1 MLLTVSHLLFQM
13 PLPGYAE
20 AFPHPHYPQGSP
32 LLWHHSQAA
41 SARRGPDH
49 PSSLSTAASQ
59 HSLAES
65 GDLIRPDAPLSSLS
79 TSALVKA
86 IRDEVAKLAQKQ
98 ADMFEFQV

>member
-1 MLLTVSHLLFQM
+1 ALLNATRFLFQM

-32 LLWHHSQAA
+32 LLWQRRQAA
-41 SARRGPDH
+41 QGAADH
-49 PSSLSTAASQ
+49 PPSSSAA
-59 HSLAES
+59 
-65 GDLIRPDAPLSSLS
+65 APETPSLS

-86 IRDEVAKLAQKQ
+86 IRDEVAKLAKKQ